1 MAAVQGPEISTM
13 CSTNSINSTP
23 GAIQEIFSCSEGHL
37 NVVYE
42 EVQDTSKILD
52 LTGKSEYLVTTCP
65 AYGCHSKGYKE
76 IHIKKDQLSIKR
88 IRYTRSLV
96 ISGIFDQHSIEHV
109 KLRYYC
115 YIFQV

>member
-1 MAAVQGPEISTM
+1 MLKIKIFTHFTIRMMAAVQGPEISTI

-23 GAIQEIFSCSEGHL
+23 GATQEIFSCSEGHL

-52 LTGKSEYLVTTCP
+52 MTGKSEYLVTTCP

-88 IRYTRSLV
+88 IRLIIIYKE
-96 ISGIFDQHSIEHV
+96 FDDFWNI
-109 KLRYYC
+109 
-115 YIFQV
+115 